1 MKPIC
6 HLHKITRKLKETV
19 VTNIDKLEKHLDY
32 HFENPQLLIEALTH
46 KSYKK
51 PYNNERLEFLG
62 DAVLDLV
69 VGEYLF
75 SKFPNFDE
83 GKLSKMRASL
93 VNEEGFTRM
102 AEHIHLGEYILLSNA
117 EENNSGRTKPSL
129 LSNAFEAVMGAMYLQ
144 AGLTRVESLMHRYL
158 EEIYPVID
166 MSTLFKDFKTT
177 LQELT
182 QAQFGV
188 TPDYKLVGT
197 SGPDH
202 KKEFEIAV
210 FIQEKEYAK
219 AKGKSKKVA
228 QQEAAF
234 IALELLEGK
243 INE

>member
-1 MKPIC
+1 M
-6 HLHKITRKLKETV
+6 
-19 VTNIDKLEKHLDY
+19 TNIDKLEKHLDY
-32 HFENPQLLIEALTH
+32 HFEDPQLLIEALTH
-46 KSYKK
+46 KSYKQ

-75 SKFPNFDE
+75 SKFPKFDE

-117 EENNSGRTKPSL
+117 EENNQGRTKPSL
-129 LSNAFEAVMGAMYLQ
+129 LSNAFEAVMGAVYLQ
-144 AGLTRVESLMHRYL
+144 AGLDHVEALMHRYL

-197 SGPDH
+197 AGPDH

-210 FIQEKEYAK
+210 LIQGKEYAK

-234 IALELLEGK
+234 IALDILNSGTSHE
-243 INE
+243 

>member
-1 MKPIC
+1 MN
-6 HLHKITRKLKETV
+6 
-19 VTNIDKLEKHLDY
+19 NIDELEKALDY
-32 HFENPQLLIEALTH
+32 RFEDRQLLIEALTH
-46 KSYKK
+46 KSYKQ

-75 SKFPNFDE
+75 AKFPKFDE

-93 VNEEGFTRM
+93 VNEEGFTRL
-102 AEHIHLGEYILLSNA
+102 AEHIKLGEYIFLSNA
-117 EENNSGRTKPSL
+117 EENNNGRKKPSL
-129 LSNAFEAVMGAMYLQ
+129 LSNAFEAVMGAIYLQ
-144 AGLTRVESLMHRYL
+144 AGLQHVEALIHKYL
-158 EEIYPVID
+158 DEVYPVID

-182 QAQFGV
+182 QAEFGV
-188 TPDYKLVGT
+188 TPDYRLVST

-210 FIQEKEYAK
+210 FVQDKEYAT

-228 QQEAAF
+228 QQEAAY
-234 IALELLEGK
+234 IALEKLKGELK
-243 INE
+243 